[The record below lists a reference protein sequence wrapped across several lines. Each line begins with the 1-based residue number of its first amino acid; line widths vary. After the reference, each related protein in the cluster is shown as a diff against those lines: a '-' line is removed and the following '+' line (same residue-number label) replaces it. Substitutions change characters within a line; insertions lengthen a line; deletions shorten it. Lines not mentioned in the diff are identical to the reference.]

1 MRPTDKNR
9 WKRKCAIGIV
19 CVLGILFPAF
29 SQEGM
34 PFFRNY
40 TAQEYQ
46 AHNRNFDVV
55 CDSSGVVYF
64 ANFEGIIYY
73 NGAEWHKIL
82 TPGISRITRL
92 HIDRRNRIW
101 AGGHNYIGEIVA
113 SPKGAPQLRS
123 YISDQETYLK
133 GVQIGEVT
141 RIEERGETLLFD
153 TQNYQVTLLR
163 DSIVSIESMTKDV
176 IEDTDERRAELPDG
190 RTVSAQGTSGLLV
203 RDARGEPLY
212 AITEANGICS
222 NTINELAYDGKG
234 SVWAATDNGV
244 FRINVPSFYTRFG
257 TTEGLNG
264 EVTALYRY
272 RDRLYAGT
280 LHGLFLYAP
289 ESDRFVQLP
298 AITQSCWQLKES
310 PQGDLYA
317 VTSNGLF
324 QINGNRA
331 KAINDYNTFSLTFD
345 PKDSHVLYT
354 GEIDGVY
361 RITGSRKEKI
371 ADVEKAVQLAFA
383 ADRLWAET
391 LYGELY
397 QWGTDLSEPVLQ
409 DSTRGIQAIGG
420 NKLYVIDNTIR
431 VLSRYG
437 FQRWNA
443 ATSRFER
450 IASPLDSLLSAN
462 LWWPGLYAATPSG
475 KQEWITGGDG
485 KNLMALS
492 EGQIDT
498 RCNQMLAPIKAYT
511 VRTLFLED
519 NGVAWIGGDFGLIK
533 FDPNNPDAAYAQR
546 PAIHIRSIQTGNDS
560 IYYEGYN
567 NDLRRIT
574 TLPAPHFQS
583 AFRNFSFSYSS
594 DASDVIQATQYAYY
608 LEGYETSWS
617 PWQSSSKREYTNL
630 SYGTYTFH
638 VKAMDVFGRETEEDT
653 FTFTIWKPFYL
664 KWYSL
669 LVYLA
674 GLVLLILLFFKW
686 RTRKLLAEKMR
697 LEGIVEERTRQIRE
711 QRDEIAEKSQKLEV
725 TLQELSE
732 AQEQLIRQEKVA
744 TVGKLTQGLI
754 DRILNPLNYII
765 NFSHLSNVLLKDM
778 REDIED
784 EQESISTD
792 NYEDMHEILE
802 MLNTHLT
809 KIEEHGN
816 STSRILKA
824 MEEMLSDHSC
834 HFAETDLNKLIL
846 NNLEVLKQYYQKEIQ
861 ANDIR
866 VIFEPFGEKLV
877 AQVDALQLGKALMS
891 MMQNSVHAL
900 CKKKAKMAY
909 EAEMRIHLEK
919 EGDKTNIHLWDN
931 GIGIESNIM
940 DKIFDP
946 FFTTK
951 TTAEAAGVGLYLS
964 REIILNHNG
973 SVEVKSQKDE
983 YTEFILSIPI
993 HQSSKHDDDE

>member
-1 MRPTDKNR
+1 
-9 WKRKCAIGIV
+9 
-19 CVLGILFPAF
+19 
-29 SQEGM
+29 
-34 PFFRNY
+34 
-40 TAQEYQ
+40 
-46 AHNRNFDVV
+46 
-55 CDSSGVVYF
+55 
-64 ANFEGIIYY
+64 
-73 NGAEWHKIL
+73 
-82 TPGISRITRL
+82 
-92 HIDRRNRIW
+92 
-101 AGGHNYIGEIVA
+101 
-113 SPKGAPQLRS
+113 
-123 YISDQETYLK
+123 
-133 GVQIGEVT
+133 
-141 RIEERGETLLFD
+141 
-153 TQNYQVTLLR
+153 
-163 DSIVSIESMTKDV
+163 
-176 IEDTDERRAELPDG
+176 
-190 RTVSAQGTSGLLV
+190 
-203 RDARGEPLY
+203 
-212 AITEANGICS
+212 
-222 NTINELAYDGKG
+222 
-234 SVWAATDNGV
+234 
-244 FRINVPSFYTRFG
+244 
-257 TTEGLNG
+257 
-264 EVTALYRY
+264 
-272 RDRLYAGT
+272 
-280 LHGLFLYAP
+280 
-289 ESDRFVQLP
+289 
-298 AITQSCWQLKES
+298 
-310 PQGDLYA
+310 
-317 VTSNGLF
+317 
-324 QINGNRA
+324 
-331 KAINDYNTFSLTFD
+331 
-345 PKDSHVLYT
+345 
-354 GEIDGVY
+354 
-361 RITGSRKEKI
+361 
-371 ADVEKAVQLAFA
+371 
-383 ADRLWAET
+383 
-391 LYGELY
+391 
-397 QWGTDLSEPVLQ
+397 
-409 DSTRGIQAIGG
+409 
-420 NKLYVIDNTIR
+420 
-431 VLSRYG
+431 
-437 FQRWNA
+437 
-443 ATSRFER
+443 
-450 IASPLDSLLSAN
+450 
-462 LWWPGLYAATPSG
+462 
-475 KQEWITGGDG
+475 
-485 KNLMALS
+485 
-492 EGQIDT
+492 
-498 RCNQMLAPIKAYT
+498 
-511 VRTLFLED
+511 
-519 NGVAWIGGDFGLIK
+519 
-533 FDPNNPDAAYAQR
+533 
-546 PAIHIRSIQTGNDS
+546 
-560 IYYEGYN
+560 
-567 NDLRRIT
+567 
-574 TLPAPHFQS
+574 
-583 AFRNFSFSYSS
+583 
-594 DASDVIQATQYAYY
+594 
-608 LEGYETSWS
+608 
-617 PWQSSSKREYTNL
+617 
-630 SYGTYTFH
+630 
-638 VKAMDVFGRETEEDT
+638 MDVFGRETEEDT